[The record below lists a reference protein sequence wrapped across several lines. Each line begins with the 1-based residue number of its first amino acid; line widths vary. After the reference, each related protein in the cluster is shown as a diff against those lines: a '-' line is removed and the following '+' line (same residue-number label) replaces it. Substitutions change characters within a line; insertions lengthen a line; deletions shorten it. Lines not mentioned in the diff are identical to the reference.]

1 VYQRVGHSLAPRAF
15 FCGGSLPKNFLDE
28 GCILPLIPYNGRR
41 TVQGTEIDRDEEIRR
56 LAYKFW
62 QEAGCP
68 VQHWLK
74 AERIWLEEHR
84 PKDKPEVSASPGEDE
99 DKPALL
105 TGELTRLTTQA
116 KLRRRLPP
124 IPIRPTL
131 G

>member
-1 VYQRVGHSLAPRAF
+1 M
-15 FCGGSLPKNFLDE
+15 
-28 GCILPLIPYNGRR
+28 
-41 TVQGTEIDRDEEIRR
+41 QGTEIDRDEEIRR
-56 LAYKFW
+56 LAYKFCRRRGVGFNTGSKPREYGW
-62 QEAGCP
+62 KNIARKTSLKCP
-68 VQHWLK
+68 RLLK
-74 AERIWLEEHR
+74 
-84 PKDKPEVSASPGEDE
+84 GEDE